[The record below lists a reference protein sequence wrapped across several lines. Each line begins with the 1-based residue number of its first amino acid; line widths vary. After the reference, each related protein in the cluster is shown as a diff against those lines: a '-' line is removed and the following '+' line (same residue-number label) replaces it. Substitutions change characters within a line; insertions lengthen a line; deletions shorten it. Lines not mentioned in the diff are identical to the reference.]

1 VNWTSLRVGLVGPLP
16 PPAGGIANQTL
27 QLADLLRAEGASVV
41 LVRTNPPYRPAW
53 AGSLRG
59 VRAVFRLVPYLFRLW
74 RAAGSVD
81 LFHVMANSGWSWH
94 LFAAPAI
101 WVARMR
107 GIPAVVNYRGGEAEP
122 FLARAIG
129 VVRPTV
135 TQASAVVVPSRF
147 LHDVFARFGVACT
160 IVPNVVD
167 TARFRPGAARGRNR
181 PHVVVARSLEPIYD
195 VSTALRAFGRVHA
208 VLPEARMTI
217 AGAGPERAALEALAH
232 ELRIGPAVRFAGWLD
247 RDAMADLYRDADVAL
262 NPSRVDNM
270 PNSVLEALA
279 CGVPVVSTRV
289 GGVPFLVKDGI
300 TALLVAP
307 GDDAAMGDALLR
319 VLRDGALAARL
330 TDAGLE
336 EAQQY
341 TWTSVRER
349 WGDVYF
355 GARARPRDAMRAA

>member
-1 VNWTSLRVGLVGPLP
+1 
-16 PPAGGIANQTL
+16 
-27 QLADLLRAEGASVV
+27 
-41 LVRTNPPYRPAW
+41 
-53 AGSLRG
+53 
-59 VRAVFRLVPYLFRLW
+59 
-74 RAAGSVD
+74 
-81 LFHVMANSGWSWH
+81 
-94 LFAAPAI
+94 
-101 WVARMR
+101 
-107 GIPAVVNYRGGEAEP
+107 
-122 FLARAIG
+122 
-129 VVRPTV
+129 
-135 TQASAVVVPSRF
+135 
-147 LHDVFARFGVACT
+147 
-160 IVPNVVD
+160 
-167 TARFRPGAARGRNR
+167 
-181 PHVVVARSLEPIYD
+181 VVVARSLEPIYD